1 MRSHAKPKAT
11 PKIDA
16 SRCSATLLRKASRRL
31 SQLYDDA
38 LAPVGLTA
46 TQFALLVEMARRP
59 EKPPTLTELAAAMVM
74 DRSGLGHG
82 LRPLERDGLIALKE
96 GDPDRR
102 RRHIVLTPKGNGVLR
117 RAHLLWKKAEAHFV
131 GVLGAADVA
140 EFQSRL
146 RAIAHDD
153 RLTSPK
159 KTWAADLGYAGLQ
172 EFDCFHLISP
182 KGKAGTRLRQHRCIC
197 PYFVSKR
204 SALPITCM
212 LLNRCTLP
220 ICEWRE
226 SL

>member
-11 PKIDA
+11 AQIDA

-38 LAPVGLTA
+38 LAPAGLTA
-46 TQFALLVEMARRP
+46 TQFALLVEIARRP
-59 EKPPTLTELAAAMVM
+59 EQPPTLTELAAAMVM

-159 KTWAADLGYAGLQ
+159 KT
-172 EFDCFHLISP
+172 
-182 KGKAGTRLRQHRCIC
+182 
-197 PYFVSKR
+197 
-204 SALPITCM
+204 
-212 LLNRCTLP
+212 
-220 ICEWRE
+220 
-226 SL
+226 